1 MSASMRSMPTRTFIS
16 RGEFDAAGE
25 RPGKAA
31 SAYWLNA
38 AQKGARRCPTDPGA
52 ATACCPCPP
61 VTEGFLALYDSNGDG
76 KVSRIEYDQD
86 RAAQFARSDRNH
98 DGELDRAEYAA
109 EYRARI
115 DARAAELDKREDRQ
129 AHVRFGV
136 LDTDKDR
143 KMTFVE
149 YQASGKRLFD
159 TADRNRDGVIDA
171 ADAVAAGHARARPLP
186 SRTAASTDF
195 GQLPIHP
202 MQRRCRSDSRHRRR
216 HQPRP
221 RHDTALLPRCLFQ
234 QRAAPRAHAAR
245 NAPHGASPH
254 YLTVE
259 PTMKPIPTAG
269 PDHCRQPVAPRAC
282 PRRKRPT
289 TPSPARPMPR
299 PSTRSK

>member
-1 MSASMRSMPTRTFIS
+1 MKIGILAGALLCALASFPGTAQTAQPKPQIGGHGDNVQAFIAEFDADGDGRVTWAEFEQFRRTRFDATDADHDGTLSEAEYVQEFAGRLHAQLESETTAQMKQTDVRFDALDADKNGTIS

-25 RPGKAA
+25 KTWQGGERVLAERGKKGSKAMPDRSGRSPGLLSMPTSH
-31 SAYWLNA
+31 SA
-38 AQKGARRCPTDPGA
+38 
-52 ATACCPCPP
+52 
-61 VTEGFLALYDSNGDG
+61 EGFLALYDSNGDG

-98 DGELDRAEYAA
+98 DGELDREEYAA

-171 ADAVAAGHARARPLP
+171 ADARLPPSRARA
-186 SRTAASTDF
+186 AASIQD
-195 GQLPIHP
+195 GGKH
-202 MQRRCRSDSRHRRR
+202 
-216 HQPRP
+216 
-221 RHDTALLPRCLFQ
+221 
-234 QRAAPRAHAAR
+234 
-245 NAPHGASPH
+245 
-254 YLTVE
+254 
-259 PTMKPIPTAG
+259 
-269 PDHCRQPVAPRAC
+269 
-282 PRRKRPT
+282 
-289 TPSPARPMPR
+289 
-299 PSTRSK
+299 